1 MSEAGGG
8 NAVIDVDVTDGIGV
22 VRLTRGKVNA
32 LDLELCRAI
41 VDAMRGMDAEHVRAT
56 MVSLWKTAA
65 ADGRIQVFMDQRLHA
80 RQGP

>member
-1 MSEAGGG
+1 
-8 NAVIDVDVTDGIGV
+8 
-22 VRLTRGKVNA
+22 
-32 LDLELCRAI
+32 
-41 VDAMRGMDAEHVRAT
+41 